1 MRRSFRSKRCLFRSH
16 PEEEWGQLGL
26 VLEQSGL
33 EHWVRRKC
41 HSKKCLAHSRLEEEQ
56 VEQLEQLG
64 LGL

>member
-1 MRRSFRSKRCLFRSH
+1 VRRSFHSKRCLFHSH
-16 PEEEWGQLGL
+16 LEEESEQLGL
-26 VLEQSGL
+26 VL

-41 HSKKCLAHSRLEEEQ
+41 HSKKCLFHSRLEEEQ

>member
-1 MRRSFRSKRCLFRSH
+1 
-16 PEEEWGQLGL
+16 LGL

-41 HSKKCLAHSRLEEEQ
+41 HSKKCLAHSQLEEER
-56 VEQLEQLG
+56 VEQLEQLV